1 MQGIKRVTFF
11 MSDSRLVYNQNFGE
25 ENWIEF
31 EGVRYEIRTV
41 HVMDDM
47 FGQHHY
53 EVDAQTGQDR

>member
-1 MQGIKRVTFF
+1 
-11 MSDSRLVYNQNFGE
+11 VYNQNFGE